1 MTAWRSKRV
10 VFYDYSVIY
19 YLITLYIVAL
29 TSFIRYIRWNKLPF
43 LNCQQRVGGGG
54 AGGDG
59 RKTTVAASHSFLQQY
74 KAYNINLGK
83 CINNSY
89 S

>member
-1 MTAWRSKRV
+1 MKQASI
-10 VFYDYSVIY
+10 F
-19 YLITLYIVAL
+19 
-29 TSFIRYIRWNKLPF
+29 KLSTK
-43 LNCQQRVGGGG
+43 GGRGG